1 MANIKLTE
9 LSELLSVD
17 VANTILYAANLSVS
31 PNVSHYL
38 RVGSISS
45 LTDYSIANA
54 AFVKANTA
62 FSVGFNANS
71 ALNISNLSFAK
82 GNVAHLQ
89 ANTATVIGSSSFNAA
104 NSASSLAQLAFNR
117 GNTAFTHANSSY
129 NLANTTTIT
138 TTSSFNRA
146 NSALAHATAAFNYA
160 NTLIITPTTVLAQA
174 AFNKANNA
182 VMKDG
187 DNITGIITAPTAA
200 LATSNTMLA
209 TTQFVRNE
217 IAEFSNIRGFISF
230 DPTNGAV
237 FSSRNL
243 SVSRFG
249 IGSYN
254 ITLDPSIRTGNSNYA
269 AMVGAVDSGSLQS
282 SSFGAGTMSVQT
294 IGIESY
300 TSSSFVVKAIRR
312 YNSGVVHAGG
322 NDGNSIHAWAGEGVD
337 PLRITVIVL

>member
-17 VANTILYAANLSVS
+17 VANTILYAADLSVS

-54 AFVKANTA
+54 AFLKANTA
-62 FSVGFNANS
+62 LSVGFNANT
-71 ALNISNLSFAK
+71 ALNISNLGFAK
-82 GNVAHLQ
+82 ANAAHIQ
-89 ANTATVIGSSSFNAA
+89 SNTATAIGTSAFNSSNNVSIT
-104 NSASSLAQLAFNR
+104 AQLAYNR
-117 GNTAFTHANSSY
+117 GNTAFNHAQASF
-129 NLANTTTIT
+129 NLANTTSIT
-138 TTSSFNRA
+138 TVSSFNRA
-146 NSALAHATAAFNYA
+146 NSALVHATAAFNYA
-160 NTLIITPTTVLAQA
+160 NTIIITPTTVLSQA

-182 VMKDG
+182 IMKAG

-200 LATSNTMLA
+200 LATSNNMLA

-217 IAEFSNIRGFISF
+217 IAGFSNIRGFISF
-230 DPTNGAV
+230 NPTNGAV
-237 FSSRNL
+237 FSSKNL